1 MHNQSAKNNTASTT
15 PIGTKVETVPIV
27 IQLELSVQGDN
38 STISLQ
44 SLCILNHFL
53 LIHQTAYNLSSLIH
67 SPTMTSRATWLW
79 GSQLR
84 LLSCSPLLCFST
96 MGQKQLHSSISFRTA
111 GSLILNT
118 WPVRVPPS
126 PYGLRITARQR
137 HDK

>member
-53 LIHQTAYNLSSLIH
+53 LIH
-67 SPTMTSRATWLW
+67 
-79 GSQLR
+79 
-84 LLSCSPLLCFST
+84 
-96 MGQKQLHSSISFRTA
+96 
-111 GSLILNT
+111 
-118 WPVRVPPS
+118 
-126 PYGLRITARQR
+126 
-137 HDK
+137 